1 MSNTEARLLALINEN
16 LDLGRDPDFD
26 QPFGQAT
33 GVSSMDCVAF
43 VKLVSKEFGLEVSP
57 EEWMGL
63 GSLRGLAARI
73 DAG

>member
-26 QPFGQAT
+26 LPFGQSA

-43 VKLVSKEFGLEVSP
+43 VKLVSKEFGLEISP